1 MAAPTVRASAR
12 GLLRRALRLAPLLA
26 LALMSPVVEPAGASE
41 RPRVLAVEFAHTVN
55 PVTKDFL
62 VGQIERAERDGYAA
76 IVLITD
82 TPGGLDASMR
92 EIIKAELAARVPVV
106 LYVYPPGARAAS
118 AGVFLAMAA
127 DTAAMAPQTNIGSS
141 TPVSVSG
148 EEIPED
154 ARRKVVNDAAAYIRS
169 LADEHGRNGT
179 WAESAVREGS
189 NLPARAALA
198 QRIVDIV
205 APDLPTLLERID
217 GTKTVPKGLVLHTA
231 GAEIEHVQ
239 MSLWKRI
246 LNTAIDPNIIV
257 LLLSLG
263 ALGILIELWNPGLI
277 LPGAVGAISL
287 LLGLYGLQVLPV
299 NWAGVLL
306 MLLALG
312 FFVAEALV
320 ASFGVLAIAGAV
332 SFFFG
337 ALMLFDPAGD
347 AFRVSVPVA
356 LALGGT
362 LALATAV
369 ALTKA
374 AQARRAPPATGLQ
387 ELVGKSGVVRE
398 SVAPTGLVFV
408 NGELWRARTVDKPL
422 RRGEEVVVDEV
433 EDDLVLRVRVADER
447 RRRDDRAPP
456 SANEVSRP

>member
-1 MAAPTVRASAR
+1 VAAPTVRASAR
-12 GLLRRALRLAPLLA
+12 PSLRRALRLAPLLV
-26 LALMSPVVEPAGASE
+26 LALMLALAQAAAASE
-41 RPRVLAVEFAHTVN
+41 RPRVLAVEFIGTVN
-55 PVTKDFL
+55 PVSKDFL
-62 VGQIERAERDGYAA
+62 VGEIERAERDAYAA
-76 IVLITD
+76 IVLLTD

-92 EIIKAELAARVPVV
+92 EVIKAELAARVPFV

-127 DTAAMAPQTNIGSS
+127 DVAAMAPQTNIGSA

-148 EEIPED
+148 EAIPED

-169 LADEHGRNGT
+169 LADEHGRNGA
-179 WAESAVREGS
+179 WAESAVRRGS
-189 NLPARAALA
+189 NLPARAALTHEV
-198 QRIVDIV
+198 VDVV
-205 APDLPTLLERID
+205 APDLTALLERID

-231 GAEIEHVQ
+231 GAEIEHVE

-246 LNTAIDPNIIV
+246 LNTAIDPNIVV

-287 LLGLYGLQVLPV
+287 LLGLFGLQVLPV
-299 NWAGVLL
+299 SWAGVLL
-306 MLLALG
+306 MLLALA

-320 ASFGVLAIAGAV
+320 ASFGALALAGAV

-347 AFRVSVPVA
+347 AFQVSVPVA
-356 LALGGT
+356 FAVGGT

-374 AQARRAPPATGLQ
+374 VQARRVPPVTGLQ
-387 ELVGKSGVVRE
+387 ELLGKPGVVRE
-398 SVAPTGLVFV
+398 AVGPAGLVLV
-408 NGELWRARTVDKPL
+408 NGELWRARTGDEPL
-422 RRGEEVVVDEV
+422 RPGEDVIVDEV
-433 EDDLVLRVRVADER
+433 EDDLVLRVHAAEHRIT
-447 RRRDDRAPP
+447 
-456 SANEVSRP
+456 SNL